1 MEQYQRN
8 NQFKNFKSSW
18 DSKPKRAWKPR
29 PPMPSGCQ
37 YYVEVR
43 DGEDPMR
50 AYRKIKKKIKDDKF
64 FDEIKE
70 RQYFQKPSFKKQ
82 ERAKKRKMV
91 LKKLQRERDSNVF
104 MGRPTRG

>member
-8 NQFKNFKSSW
+8 NQFKKSW
-18 DSKPKRAWKPR
+18 DSKPKREWKPR
-29 PPMPSGCQ
+29 PAQPPNCR

-50 AYRKIKKKIKDDKF
+50 AYRKIKKKMKDDKF
-64 FDEIKE
+64 IEEFREK
-70 RQYFQKPSFKKQ
+70 QYYRKPSFKRREK
-82 ERAKKRKMV
+82 AKKRKMV

-104 MGRPTRG
+104 MGRPSRG

>member
-1 MEQYQRN
+1 
-8 NQFKNFKSSW
+8 
-18 DSKPKRAWKPR
+18 
-29 PPMPSGCQ
+29 MPSGCQ

-64 FDEIKE
+64 FDKIKE

-82 ERAKKRKMV
+82 EKAKKRKMV

-104 MGRPTRG
+104 MGRPARG

>member
-1 MEQYQRN
+1 
-8 NQFKNFKSSW
+8 
-18 DSKPKRAWKPR
+18 
-29 PPMPSGCQ
+29 MPSGCQ
-37 YYVEVR
+37 YYAEVR

-64 FDEIKE
+64 FDKIKE

-82 ERAKKRKMV
+82 EKAKNRKMV